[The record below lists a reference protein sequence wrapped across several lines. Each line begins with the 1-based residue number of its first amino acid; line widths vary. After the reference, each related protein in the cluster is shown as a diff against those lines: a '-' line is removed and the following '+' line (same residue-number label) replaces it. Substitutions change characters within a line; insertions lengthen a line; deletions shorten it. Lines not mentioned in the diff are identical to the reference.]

1 MRGLRAA
8 AILALVAALFLPAT
22 ALADLGS
29 EVQQGQQIAN
39 SLRSGQRDCSQLSAD
54 QLELLGEYAMDSYLG
69 NRQAHEAMN
78 QHMVQVIGEAG
89 ERRMHQALGARFGGC
104 PGASSTGWT
113 GPMAAMMGAYGG
125 NHGGMGPGMMNGG
138 RDGNYG
144 PGGFG
149 SQMHD
154 HDGGISGWAVAG
166 IALGAALISG
176 LAVALILVL
185 RRADKPRTK

>member
-1 MRGLRAA
+1 VRALRAA
-8 AILALVAALFLPAT
+8 AILALAAALLPAT

-78 QHMVQVIGEAG
+78 QHMVQVMGEAG
-89 ERRMHQALGARFGGC
+89 ERRMHQALGARFGDC

-113 GPMAAMMGAYGG
+113 GPMAAMMGADG
-125 NHGGMGPGMMNGG
+125 HGYSGMGPGMMNGG
-138 RDGNYG
+138 RGGNFG
-144 PGGFG
+144 PGGSG

-154 HDGGISGWAVAG
+154 HGGGISGWAVAG
-166 IALGAALISG
+166 IALGAALIGG